1 VAFTSEA
8 WTLVNDDA
16 NGWRDVF
23 VRDRGAASAF
33 VSFCAG
39 DGTIAACPCSN
50 SGATG
55 HGCENS
61 STTGGAILIASGV
74 ASLSADTVHLTSW
87 GEKPVAFSV
96 VLQGSLAISPVHY
109 GDGLRCVGGTLKR
122 LLSHNAV
129 GGVVT
134 IPQDADPTLSA
145 KSAALGDVIPAG
157 STRNYQVYYR
167 DPSATFCPTPTGSA
181 FNISNAIAVAWG
193 E

>member
-1 VAFTSEA
+1 
-8 WTLVNDDA
+8 
-16 NGWRDVF
+16 
-23 VRDRGAASAF
+23 
-33 VSFCAG
+33 
-39 DGTIAACPCSN
+39 
-50 SGATG
+50 
-55 HGCENS
+55 
-61 STTGGAILIASGV
+61 
-74 ASLSADTVHLTSW
+74 VHLTSW

-96 VLQGSLAISPVHY
+96 VLQGSLAISSVHY